1 MDNIRDV
8 AVDLVVKGGLNPRR
22 RFDSEHIKELAGSI
36 KRDGLWNP
44 IIVRECSDGKYDLIA
59 GECRLRAV
67 KRIGLVNIRAR
78 ILRIDDE
85 EAKLLALKTN
95 VMRRDLN
102 PVEEGQGIRKL
113 VDIGWS
119 LKKIAKNLNKSLTW
133 VYTRLKLAENGSEGL
148 QNAVLTEQITFTSA
162 VKISELPEGLQGPV
176 VSKAIKERLNSK
188 EIEKLVDL
196 LKMAEQY
203 SDIELLLKKPMEG
216 FFNSAP
222 YGLMSKKHNNGNN
235 GGITSIRC
243 NCGINY
249 IIDWVNGSVV
259 SERVNGQ

>member
-95 VMRRDLN
+95 VMILYFC
-102 PVEEGQGIRKL
+102 
-113 VDIGWS
+113 
-119 LKKIAKNLNKSLTW
+119 LTANFSSM
-133 VYTRLKLAENGSEGL
+133 RG
-148 QNAVLTEQITFTSA
+148 
-162 VKISELPEGLQGPV
+162 
-176 VSKAIKERLNSK
+176 
-188 EIEKLVDL
+188 
-196 LKMAEQY
+196 
-203 SDIELLLKKPMEG
+203 
-216 FFNSAP
+216 
-222 YGLMSKKHNNGNN
+222 
-235 GGITSIRC
+235 
-243 NCGINY
+243 
-249 IIDWVNGSVV
+249 
-259 SERVNGQ
+259 